1 MTTTQVEYLD
11 QPDAGRYIAVENG
24 QWWMVDG
31 HSSIRIESNKWLWVC
46 DRIGW
51 QQKFKHT
58 LDAIEDY
65 HDELMHPDEITWG
78 SMTPEMADN
87 IYNQYGDYDENISD
101 EWGTHALNM
110 LIAIGMEKW

>member
-58 LDAIEDY
+58 VNTRKRERTFAYDTRDGRQYIQ
-65 HDELMHPDEITWG
+65 PVWG
-78 SMTPEMADN
+78 LRRKH
-87 IYNQYGDYDENISD
+87 I
-101 EWGTHALNM
+101 
-110 LIAIGMEKW
+110 